1 VGEGEGDG
9 REGEEGRKVETPPS
23 SIPAYAPVVLSI
35 PCILYTYLS
44 KIISAIF
51 LWLAT

>member
-23 SIPAYAPVVLSI
+23 SIPAYAPVVLSR
-35 PCILYTYLS
+35 LYFVYCTH
-44 KIISAIF
+44 I
-51 LWLAT
+51 